1 MIHIGFNNMINN
13 NRVIA
18 IADGSNMSAPVRRAV
33 QNAKRNG
40 RLIDLTCGR
49 KTGTVFFMDNS
60 DVVISASSSMTIK
73 KRLERLEDI

>member
-33 QNAKRNG
+33 QNAKKEG

-49 KTGTVFFMDNS
+49 KTGTVFFMDNK
-60 DVVISASSSMTIK
+60 DVVISSITGLTIK
-73 KRLERLEDI
+73 RRLEDVR